1 MNTASKPGPRTHT
14 DSEGVV
20 PSICVV
26 ALGLVDARARVLVH
40 EVARAKKLAERRRAQ
55 RVDHAGLEVEDRPTV
70 LFGSAN
76 CNENGTLMGRL
87 VALFTNPAVYAKGIY
102 FMRNFR
108 KIFNK

>member
-1 MNTASKPGPRTHT
+1 
-14 DSEGVV
+14 
-20 PSICVV
+20 V

-40 EVARAKKLAERRRAQ
+40 EFTRAEKHAERRRAK

-76 CNENGTLMGRL
+76 RNENGTLMVRL
-87 VALFTNPAVYAKGIY
+87 VALFTTPAVYAKEKN

-108 KIFNK
+108 EIFNK